1 MSLIFKTNKQ
11 RTMQAT
17 HNASNCTIVLQYYWK
32 GTRISDMRSKPGE
45 EDVRDVVKSA
55 AVKCIVDDLRSGK
68 TKEEIIATYR
78 SIIDGLER
86 RFRLHQ
92 VSLGVPIGA
101 TETPEMMERLRLNPC
116 KYTKQEIVKWYCF
129 IEALL
134 QLKDIENCENYGRSV
149 DLFPVDTKLPGFV
162 MME

>member
-1 MSLIFKTNKQ
+1 
-11 RTMQAT
+11 MQAT

-32 GTRISDMRSKPGE
+32 GTCISDMRSKPGE
-45 EDVRDVVKSA
+45 EDVRDEIKAA
-55 AVKCIVDDLRSGK
+55 AVKWMVADLRNGK

-78 SIIDGLER
+78 STIDGLER

-101 TETPEMMERLRLNPC
+101 MMTPEMKERLRLSPC
-116 KYTKQEIVKWYCF
+116 NYTKEEIAKWFIF

-134 QLKDIENCENYGRSV
+134 QMKDIENCENYGRTV
-149 DLFPVDTKLPGFV
+149 VLFPVDTTLPAIV

>member
-1 MSLIFKTNKQ
+1 
-11 RTMQAT
+11 MQAT

-32 GTRISDMRSKPGE
+32 GTCICDIMKSKPGE
-45 EDVRDVVKSA
+45 KDARDLVKQV
-55 AVKCIVDDLRSGK
+55 AVMYIVDDLRSGK
-68 TKEEIIATYR
+68 TKQEIIDTCR
-78 SIIDGLER
+78 STIDDLER

-101 TETPEMMERLRLNPC
+101 TETPEMTERRRLNPC
-116 KYTKQEIVKWYCF
+116 KYTNGELVKWYCY

-134 QLKDIENCENYGRSV
+134 QLKDIVNCENYGRSV
-149 DLFPVDTKLPGFV
+149 VLYPVDTTQPAIV

>member
-1 MSLIFKTNKQ
+1 
-11 RTMQAT
+11 MQAT
-17 HNASNCTIVLQYYWK
+17 HNASNCTIVLLYYWK
-32 GTRISDMRSKPGE
+32 GTCISDMRSKPGE
-45 EDVRDVVKSA
+45 KDARDVVKSA
-55 AVKCIVDDLRSGK
+55 AVQCIVDDLRSGK

-78 SIIDGLER
+78 STIDGLER

-101 TETPEMMERLRLNPC
+101 MMTPEMKERLRLNPC
-116 KYTKQEIVKWYCF
+116 NYTKEEIAKWYIF

-134 QLKDIENCENYGRSV
+134 QLKDIDNCENYGRSV
-149 DLFPVDTKLPGFV
+149 VLFPVDTTQPAIV

>member
-1 MSLIFKTNKQ
+1 
-11 RTMQAT
+11 MQAT

-32 GTRISDMRSKPGE
+32 GTYISDMKSKPGE
-45 EDVRDVVKSA
+45 KDVRDEIELV
-55 AVKCIVDDLRSGK
+55 AVKWMVADLRNGK
-68 TKEEIIATYR
+68 TKEEMIATCR
-78 SIIDGLER
+78 STIDDLER

-101 TETPEMMERLRLNPC
+101 TETPEMTERRRLNPC
-116 KYTKQEIVKWYCF
+116 KYTNGELVKWYCY

-134 QLKDIENCENYGRSV
+134 QLKDIDNCENYGRSV
-149 DLFPVDTKLPGFV
+149 VLYPADTTQPAIV